1 MALYKYVSSTERYHL
16 NNRDNL
22 QGKLEKLHPLE
33 NKMFLRSQI
42 ATLKKYKLVCENL
55 SVMTG
60 KDLHVTIADEVVMNK
75 IYVIR
80 GEKVMLD
87 RDLAVLF
94 DVKAIRLREQ
104 VKRNI
109 EKFPL
114 HFMFQLTYEEV
125 EIMVSQNAIPSRKHL
140 GGALPYVFTEHGV
153 LQLANVLKS
162 VRASQVSIK
171 IIEVFIKMRKLLT
184 SHTEILQK
192 LERIEKK
199 DIEQDDKIML
209 IFEYLKQ
216 LEKTKQEELEYK
228 NRPRIGFNSSK

>member
-1 MALYKYVSSTERYHL
+1 MSESAK
-16 NNRDNL
+16 N
-22 QGKLEKLHPLE
+22 
-33 NKMFLRSQI
+33 I
-42 ATLKKYKLVCENL
+42 AIL
-55 SVMTG
+55 
-60 KDLHVTIADEVVMNK
+60 DEVVVSK

-114 HFMFQLTYEEV
+114 HFMFQLTSEEV

-162 VRASQVSIK
+162 DRASQVSIK
-171 IIEVFIKMRKLLT
+171 IIEVFIKMRKLLAT
-184 SHTEILQK
+184 HKEILQK

-199 DIEQDDKIML
+199 DLEQDDKIML

-228 NRPRIGFNSSK
+228 NRPRIGFKPSKEK

>member
-1 MALYKYVSSTERYHL
+1 ML
-16 NNRDNL
+16 
-22 QGKLEKLHPLE
+22 
-33 NKMFLRSQI
+33 
-42 ATLKKYKLVCENL
+42 
-55 SVMTG
+55 
-60 KDLHVTIADEVVMNK
+60 VTIPDEVVMDK

-80 GEKVMLD
+80 GKKVMLD

-94 DVKAIRLREQ
+94 DVMAIRLREQ

-114 HFMFQLTYEEV
+114 HFMFQLTNEEI
-125 EIMVSQNAIPSRKHL
+125 EIMVSQNAIPSKQHL

-162 VRASQVSIK
+162 SRATQMSIK
-171 IIEVFIKMRKLLT
+171 IIEVFIKMRELL
-184 SHTEILQK
+184 SIHKDILQK
-192 LERIEKK
+192 LEQLEKK

-216 LEKTKQEELEYK
+216 LEKNKQEELEYK
-228 NRPRIGFNSSK
+228 NRPKIGFNPSKEK